1 MPQLPA
7 ADVTT
12 LIKAGCFDALE
23 GCRQRPRLIW
33 RLLDLHQRPA
43 ERDNGQLFI
52 AEPPPSPTLPAYD
65 QATLHRQELE
75 TLGLP
80 VARHPLEPFAAI
92 IRNRRLIP
100 ASDLKRWVG
109 RHVTLAGWWVTGKP
123 IRTGKGQPMEFAT
136 FEDATAL
143 FDATFFPAA
152 YARFCKKLGQPRP
165 YLIKG
170 VVEEEFGVATVNVM
184 WLGFLDEED
193 QNGKRRE

>member
-1 MPQLPA
+1 
-7 ADVTT
+7 
-12 LIKAGCFDALE
+12 
-23 GCRQRPRLIW
+23 
-33 RLLDLHQRPA
+33 
-43 ERDNGQLFI
+43 
-52 AEPPPSPTLPAYD
+52 
-65 QATLHRQELE
+65 
-75 TLGLP
+75 
-80 VARHPLEPFAAI
+80 
-92 IRNRRLIP
+92 
-100 ASDLKRWVG
+100 
-109 RHVTLAGWWVTGKP
+109 
-123 IRTGKGQPMEFAT
+123 MEFAT